1 MKKIPVLAPNIMR
14 KAATDPNLNLLI
26 ISHALIAYFISSKQW
41 VQRGKSPIQ
50 AHLPYQK
57 DILCL

>member
-1 MKKIPVLAPNIMR
+1 MKYLYSQYYEEISYRPK
-14 KAATDPNLNLLI
+14 LNFLI

-57 DILCL
+57 DIMCL